1 MSFFKNLMKK
11 TGPISKSDVDD
22 LKMVLL
28 YQKMA
33 PIFNH
38 SNILKPEFYQTLK
51 ACEFPTNQIC
61 GKDMTEKGAFRCE
74 ECGISENS
82 IICSECYEKSKKK
95 HQNHKISFSSKL

>member
-11 TGPISKSDVDD
+11 TGPISVSDVDD

-61 GKDMTEKGAFRCE
+61 GKDMTMWNFRKFNNLF
-74 ECGISENS
+74 GMLRKKQKKTP
-82 IICSECYEKSKKK
+82 KS
-95 HQNHKISFSSKL
+95 QNFFF